1 MLNQLDKLNP
11 EAVKLLE
18 PYARQL
24 LGLDG
29 RNIISLAVYGSATGN
44 DFVKGKSNINL
55 AVVARELW
63 LEHLKVYLT
72 VTSTQ
77 HRQIVV
83 PLFLTQEH
91 MLSSLDT
98 FPMELL
104 EIRDNHVT
112 VFGQEMFAEIVLDPK
127 HLRLQCEREIRSRLI
142 RLRQTYLEIGANNEG
157 LYQLLVQSLNSI
169 MPILRSL
176 LHLCQHLPD
185 VSKGHILEQ
194 AGTHFGLD
202 DKVFKRILE
211 LKGLKKP
218 PKLAELEPV
227 FGDYLRQLERL
238 ARLVDKLSC

>member
-24 LGLDG
+24 MALDG

-44 DFVKGKSNINL
+44 DFVKDKSNINL
-55 AVVARELW
+55 AVVAKQLW
-63 LEHLKVYLT
+63 LEHLKVYLA
-72 VTSTQ
+72 VTAKQ
-77 HRQIVV
+77 RQQIVV

-91 MLSSLDT
+91 IQSSLDT

-112 VFGQEMFAEIVLDPK
+112 VFGQEMFAGIVLDPK

-142 RLRQTYLEIGANNEG
+142 RLRQAYLEVGAQNEG
-157 LYQLLVQSLNSI
+157 LYRLLVQSLNSI

-176 LHLCQHLPD
+176 LHLCQHSPD
-185 VSKGHILEQ
+185 VFKGHILEQ
-194 AGTHFGLD
+194 ASTHFGLD

-218 PKLAELEPV
+218 PKLAELEAI
-227 FGDYLRQLERL
+227 FGDYLQQLAQL
-238 ARLVDKLSC
+238 AQLVDKLAC